1 MNIRDIKTTTSNKVN
16 LKIPSNSNNNSFSND
31 LNADTDYAKFLKKKT
46 DLLLVVKAENQ
57 QELIHKLFTNLAKLM
72 QTLSSAPDP
81 AVSIAVTILA
91 LLLAL
96 TGFGL
101 WTAFGPKAAK
111 LTDPWDDH
119 DD

>member
-1 MNIRDIKTTTSNKVN
+1 MTVIIGTAPHPGTTFPCPEFPIAFKRVPNAVFCPMVIS
-16 LKIPSNSNNNSFSND
+16 
-31 LNADTDYAKFLKKKT
+31 LNRIYF
-46 DLLLVVKAENQ
+46 VIV
-57 QELIHKLFTNLAKLM
+57 QELIHKSLTNLPKLM